1 MTQPLWTWDDLVAAS
16 GGSPDGSPDGP
27 ITGVS
32 IDSRTLRQND
42 IFVALKDVRDGH
54 EFVPAAFAAG
64 ASAAL
69 VSRSYRRQPKDGAVL
84 TVDDPLAGLQAIAR
98 AARARTAARVVAV
111 TGSVGKTGTKEALRS
126 CLSRIGPTH
135 AAEKSY
141 NNHWGVPLTL
151 ARMPASS
158 DFAVLE
164 IGMNHR
170 GEIAPLARLAQ
181 PHVAIITTIEP
192 VHIGYL
198 GSLKAIAEE
207 KSDIFRGLVPGGV
220 AVTKRDSPQFSIMK
234 AAAERQGARII
245 SFGSSPEADVRAVDI
260 KLQANGSDI
269 TADAL
274 GTKLSYRLGAPGAH
288 LAENSLAVVAALLA
302 LGVDPARALPALA
315 GISPPAGRGARMV
328 LKAGE
333 GEILLIDESYNA
345 NPASM
350 RAALAALATVPRIR
364 LPRRVVVLG
373 DMLELGE
380 QAADQHIGLKE
391 AIDAS
396 GADLV
401 FACGPNMAHLFA
413 MLEPE
418 RQGYWAESSD
428 GLAERLLDTV
438 RPGDVVMIKG
448 SLGSRMAPLVEA
460 LKTRFAA

>member
-1 MTQPLWTWDDLVAAS
+1 
-16 GGSPDGSPDGP
+16 
-27 ITGVS
+27 
-32 IDSRTLRQND
+32 
-42 IFVALKDVRDGH
+42 
-54 EFVPAAFAAG
+54 
-64 ASAAL
+64 
-69 VSRSYRRQPKDGAVL
+69 
-84 TVDDPLAGLQAIAR
+84 
-98 AARARTAARVVAV
+98 ARTAARVVAV
-111 TGSVGKTGTKEALRS
+111 TGSVGKTGTKEALRA
-126 CLSRIGPTH
+126 CLSRIGTTH

-151 ARMPASS
+151 ARLPADSQ
-158 DFAVLE
+158 FCVVE
-164 IGMNHR
+164 MGMNHR

-198 GSLKAIAEE
+198 GSLEAIAEE
-207 KSDIFRGLVPGGV
+207 KSDIFLGLAPGGV
-220 AVTKRDSPQFSIMK
+220 AVIKRDSPQFSIMK

-260 KLQANGSDI
+260 ELQANCSAI

-288 LAENSLAVVAALLA
+288 LAQNSLSVVAALLA

-380 QAADQHIGLKE
+380 QAAELHVGLKE

-413 MLEPE
+413 VLEPE
-418 RQGYWAESSD
+418 RQGLWAESSD
-428 GLAERLLDTV
+428 GLAERLLEAV

>member
-1 MTQPLWTWDDLVAAS
+1 MTQALWTWDELVAAS

-27 ITGVS
+27 IIGVS
-32 IDSRTLRQND
+32 IDSRTLNQND
-42 IFVALKDVRDGH
+42 LFVALKDVRDGH

-69 VSRSYRRQPKDGAVL
+69 VSRTYRRQPGDGALL
-84 TVDDPLAGLQAIAR
+84 TVEDPLTGLQAIAK

-111 TGSVGKTGTKEALRS
+111 TGSVGKTGTKEALRA

-151 ARMPASS
+151 ARMPAGLE
-158 DFAVLE
+158 FAVLE

-198 GSLKAIAEE
+198 GSLEAIAEE
-207 KSDIFRGLVPGGV
+207 KSDIFLGLAPGGV
-220 AVTKRDSPQFSIMK
+220 AVIKRESPQFPIMQ
-234 AAAERQGARII
+234 ATAERQGARII

-260 KLQANGSDI
+260 RLEANGSEI
-269 TADAL
+269 TVDAL

-302 LGVDPARALPALA
+302 LGVDPAHTLLALA
-315 GISPPAGRGARMV
+315 NISPPAGRGARV
-328 LKAGE
+328 ALKVGD
-333 GEILLIDESYNA
+333 GDILLIDESYNA

-350 RAALAALATVPRIR
+350 RAALAALATVPRIHH
-364 LPRRVVVLG
+364 PRRVVVMG

-380 QAADQHIGLKE
+380 QASELHVGLKE

-401 FACGPNMAHLFA
+401 FACGPNMAQLFA
-413 MLEPE
+413 VLEPG
-418 RQGYWAESSD
+418 RQGLWAESSD
-428 GLAERLLDTV
+428 GLAERLLETV

-460 LKTRFAA
+460 LKTRFAT